1 MRILWIKT
9 DFLHP
14 ATKGGH
20 IRTLEIL
27 RRLHRRHEIHYVGF
41 DDPARPEGVPRSVEY
56 CTRAYPLMHSLTE
69 KDSLWF
75 LGELAAGLFSRTP
88 VAVSRYRSQTMR
100 EQVRTLRDRHQF
112 DSIVCDFLAPSVNLE
127 DLAGCVLFQHN
138 VETAIWRR
146 HAEHASGAVRRLYFR
161 LQAERMFRYE
171 RDVCRAAGKVIAVSD
186 NDADLM
192 GRLFEIPQPR
202 VAPTGVDI
210 EYFTPAGQ
218 ARPAADLVFV
228 GSMDWLPNID
238 GIAWFVRD
246 VLPLIRRWR
255 PGCSVAIVGRAPT
268 AEVAGLAD
276 RDPLIQVT
284 GTVPDIRPWLWD
296 ALVSV
301 VPLRIG
307 GGTRLKIY
315 EAMAAKVPVVST
327 SVGAEGLEVSSP
339 ETIRLADTPEGFAEA
354 CLELLNDSAQR
365 ARMASAAWD
374 LVAARLSW
382 DQAALCFE
390 RILEE

>member
-1 MRILWIKT
+1 
-9 DFLHP
+9 
-14 ATKGGH
+14 
-20 IRTLEIL
+20 
-27 RRLHRRHEIHYVGF
+27 
-41 DDPARPEGVPRSVEY
+41 
-56 CTRAYPLMHSLTE
+56 
-69 KDSLWF
+69 
-75 LGELAAGLFSRTP
+75 
-88 VAVSRYRSQTMR
+88 
-100 EQVRTLRDRHQF
+100 
-112 DSIVCDFLAPSVNLE
+112 
-127 DLAGCVLFQHN
+127 
-138 VETAIWRR
+138 
-146 HAEHASGAVRRLYFR
+146 
-161 LQAERMFRYE
+161 MFRYE